1 MSRPDIA
8 PFKAIRY
15 NSQKV
20 KLENVVS
27 PPYDV
32 ISPALQNE
40 LYQKSPFNMVRI
52 DYGKVQEGDQKGND
66 RYNRSQQSFTEWQNE
81 QVLIRDETPSIYLYE
96 QVYEAKVG
104 DRKETRSRKGF
115 YAAKNLQEFGK
126 GNVLPHEKTLSGP
139 KEDRFLLMQ
148 ATSANLS
155 PIFSLYMDRE
165 KKVAQLLAP
174 FYETEPLYD
183 FENGGIREK
192 LWKLSDPA
200 VISKVQEALADKKF
214 FIADGH
220 HRYETGINYRNSLKA
235 QGDFSEDSS
244 ANYILMFFSE
254 MSDPGLIILP
264 THRVVKNWPNFQA
277 AGFVEKLKTAFDVL
291 ETGADSTKLTARLEY
306 HGKSHL
312 VLGIAFKNEWIILT
326 TKPESIASLHPA
338 LQKVDTAILH
348 QVILR
353 QILGMK
359 DEEERNPQHLSFVK
373 DNALTLEALQHP
385 ETSFVVM
392 LNCPQMDVLEEV
404 AAAGLILPPK
414 TTYFYPKILTGLLIH
429 PIDPRRRVTD

>member
-200 VISKVQEALADKKF
+200 VISKVQ
-214 FIADGH
+214 
-220 HRYETGINYRNSLKA
+220 
-235 QGDFSEDSS
+235 
-244 ANYILMFFSE
+244 
-254 MSDPGLIILP
+254 
-264 THRVVKNWPNFQA
+264 
-277 AGFVEKLKTAFDVL
+277 
-291 ETGADSTKLTARLEY
+291 
-306 HGKSHL
+306 
-312 VLGIAFKNEWIILT
+312 
-326 TKPESIASLHPA
+326 
-338 LQKVDTAILH
+338 
-348 QVILR
+348 
-353 QILGMK
+353 
-359 DEEERNPQHLSFVK
+359 
-373 DNALTLEALQHP
+373 
-385 ETSFVVM
+385 
-392 LNCPQMDVLEEV
+392 
-404 AAAGLILPPK
+404 
-414 TTYFYPKILTGLLIH
+414 
-429 PIDPRRRVTD
+429 